1 MLVALNVKNFAI
13 IDNIN
18 VEFKDGMTVLT
29 GETGAGKSLIIDAIG
44 LLFGKRASSEMI
56 RSGEDKA
63 TIEGSFSDY
72 DSEITKILDEIGID
86 YRDEA
91 YLTIKREIY
100 ASGKSVCKINNQ
112 TCNLGQLAQIS
123 EFIGDIH
130 SQEDTIGLINPK
142 NYLRLLNNAKVEEL
156 LKGYAEKYQEYKK
169 DLASYKELVKKNEE
183 SKAKEDF
190 LKYNLKE
197 YLAAK
202 LDINEEASLKQEAS
216 NMANYEKMVSDI
228 KEINDINASST
239 LPSLYQAI
247 KALDRLSN
255 YDTKYQELK
264 KSLEE
269 AYYNIEAI
277 LDDPSLRLSNFE
289 YDEERL
295 NEINERLSIYAD
307 FKRKYK
313 KDVKE
318 LVDYFE
324 EIKKELDFVQNYEV
338 YLDETKKKLDKS
350 HKEVYEAGLSLHNE
364 RVKVAKVLE
373 EDVKNNLIDLQLK
386 NTIFEISFNE
396 INDDNFYKDG
406 LDQIDF
412 LVTFN
417 KGEPLKPLAKVASG
431 GELSRFMLAIK
442 ASLGKSLPLQTKIF
456 DEIDHGVSGAVAF
469 AIGKKISSIANS
481 SQVLCIT
488 HLPQVAAIANQQLNI
503 SKYVDGNRTYSVVN
517 KLTEEERINEIAKM
531 ISNGNITNASIETA
545 KELLNNR

>member
-1 MLVALNVKNFAI
+1 MLVNLSVKNFAI

-18 VEFKDGMTVLT
+18 VAFKDGMTVLT

-44 LLFGKRASSEMI
+44 LLFGKRASMDMI

-63 TIEGSFSDY
+63 TIEGAFSDY

-86 YRDEA
+86 YQDEA

-112 TCNLGQLAQIS
+112 TCNLSQLAEIS

-142 NYLRLLNNAKVEEL
+142 NYLRFLNNNDIVKLVDEYT
-156 LKGYAEKYQEYKK
+156 KSYNEYKAN
-169 DLASYKELVKKNEE
+169 LASYKELLKKNEE

-197 YLAAK
+197 YSRAK
-202 LDINEEASLKQEAS
+202 LDINEEVNLKQEAS
-216 NMANYEKMVSDI
+216 NMANYEKMVSDV
-228 KEINDINASST
+228 KEINDVYNSDS
-239 LPSLYQAI
+239 LSSLYQVI
-247 KALDRLSN
+247 KSLDRLAK
-255 YDTKYQELK
+255 YDEAYLELK
-264 KSLEE
+264 KNFEE
-269 AYYNIEAI
+269 AYYNLEAI
-277 LDDPSLRLSNFE
+277 FEDDKLRLSNFE
-289 YDEERL
+289 YDEDRL
-295 NEINERLSIYAD
+295 DQINNRLLVYSD

-313 KDVKE
+313 KDIPE
-318 LVDYFE
+318 LIEYFE
-324 EIKKELDFVQNYEV
+324 GIKKELDFIENYDV
-338 YLDETKKKLDKS
+338 YLEDAKKKLD
-350 HKEVYEAGLSLHNE
+350 LSLNNTYNLGLKLHGA
-364 RVKVAKVLE
+364 RSKVAKLLE
-373 EDVKNNLIDLQLK
+373 EDVKNNLVDLQLK
-386 NTIFEISFNE
+386 NALFEIRFNE
-396 INDDNFYKDG
+396 ISKDNLYKDG

-417 KGEPLKPLAKVASG
+417 KGEPLKPLSKVASG

-442 ASLGKSLPLQTKIF
+442 TSLGKSLPLQTKIF

-469 AIGKKISSIANS
+469 AIGQKIASISKN

-488 HLPQVAAIANQQLNI
+488 HLPQVASIANHQLNI
-503 SKYVDGNRTYSVVN
+503 SKYVDGNRTYSVV
-517 KLTEEERINEIAKM
+517 KELSEEERIIEIAKM

-545 KELLNNR
+545 KELLNK

>member
-1 MLVALNVKNFAI
+1 MLVNLNVKNFAI

-18 VEFKDGMTVLT
+18 VTFKDGMTVLT

-44 LLFGKRASSEMI
+44 LLFGKRASMDMI

-63 TIEGSFSDY
+63 TIEGTFSDY

-86 YRDEA
+86 YQDEA

-112 TCNLGQLAQIS
+112 TCNLSQLAEIS

-130 SQEDTIGLINPK
+130 CQEDTIGLINPK
-142 NYLRLLNNAKVEEL
+142 NYLRFLNNNDIEKIADEYAKS
-156 LKGYAEKYQEYKK
+156 YNEYKAN
-169 DLASYKELVKKNEE
+169 LASYKELLKKSEE
-183 SKAKEDF
+183 SKEKEDF

-197 YLAAK
+197 YNNAK
-202 LDINEEASLKQEAS
+202 LDVNEEINLKQEAS
-216 NMANYEKMVSDI
+216 NMANYEKMVSDV
-228 KEINDINASST
+228 KEINDVYNSDALSSI
-239 LPSLYQAI
+239 YQVI
-247 KALDRLSN
+247 KSLDRLARFDEA
-255 YDTKYQELK
+255 YLVLK
-264 KSLEE
+264 KNFEE
-269 AYYNIEAI
+269 AYYNLESVFE
-277 LDDPSLRLSNFE
+277 DDKLRLSNFE
-289 YDEERL
+289 YDEDRSDQINNRL
-295 NEINERLSIYAD
+295 LVYSD

-313 KDVKE
+313 KDIKE
-318 LVDYFE
+318 LIEYFE
-324 EIKKELDFVQNYEV
+324 DIKKELDFIENYDV
-338 YLDETKKKLDKS
+338 YLDEVKKKLDDNINKT
-350 HKEVYEAGLSLHNE
+350 YNLGLKLHE
-364 RVKVAKVLE
+364 LRVKEAKRLE

-386 NTIFEISFNE
+386 NALFEIRFNE
-396 INDDNFYKDG
+396 ISKDNFYKDG

-469 AIGKKISSIANS
+469 AIGKKIASISEN

-488 HLPQVAAIANQQLNI
+488 HLPQVASIANHQLNI
-503 SKYVDGNRTYSVVN
+503 SKYVDGDRTYSVVN
-517 KLTEEERINEIAKM
+517 ELTDEERVIEIAKM
-531 ISNGNITNASIETA
+531 VSNGNITRASIETA
-545 KELLNNR
+545 KELLNK

>member
-1 MLVALNVKNFAI
+1 MLVNLNVKNFAI

-18 VEFKDGMTVLT
+18 VTFKDKMTVLT

-44 LLFGKRASSEMI
+44 LLFGKRASMEMI
-56 RSGEDKA
+56 RSGFDKA
-63 TIEGSFSDY
+63 TIEGSFSGY
-72 DSEITKILDEIGID
+72 DKEVTGILDEIGID
-86 YRDEA
+86 YQDEQ

-112 TCNLGQLAQIS
+112 TCTLSQLAEIS

-142 NYLRLLNNAKVEEL
+142 NYLRFLNNLEINKITE
-156 LKGYAEKYQEYKK
+156 EYK
-169 DLASYKELVKKNEE
+169 LAYSEYKESLNSYKELLKKNEDA
-183 SKAKEDF
+183 KAKEDF

-197 YLAAK
+197 YSRAK
-202 LDINEEASLKQEAS
+202 LDINEESDLKQEAS

-228 KEINDINASST
+228 KEINDIYNSDALSSI
-239 LPSLYQAI
+239 YQVI
-247 KALDRLSN
+247 KSLDRLARFDDA
-255 YDTKYQELK
+255 YLGLK
-264 KSLEE
+264 KTFEE
-269 AYYNIEAI
+269 AYYNLESVFE
-277 LDDPSLRLSNFE
+277 DDKLRISNFE
-289 YDEERL
+289 YDEDRL
-295 NEINERLSIYAD
+295 DQINNRLLVYSD

-313 KDVKE
+313 KDIKE
-318 LVDYFE
+318 LIEYFE
-324 EIKKELDFVQNYEV
+324 DIKKELDFIENYDV
-338 YLDETKKKLDKS
+338 YLDEVKKKLDDNINKT
-350 HKEVYEAGLSLHNE
+350 YNLGLKLHE
-364 RVKVAKVLE
+364 LRVKEAKRLE

-386 NTIFEISFNE
+386 NALFEIRFNE
-396 INDDNFYKDG
+396 ISKDNFYKDG

-469 AIGKKISSIANS
+469 AIGKKIGSISEN

-488 HLPQVAAIANQQLNI
+488 HLPQVASIANHQLNI
-503 SKYVDGNRTYSVVN
+503 SKYVDGDRTYSVVN
-517 KLTEEERINEIAKM
+517 ELTDEERVIEIAKM
-531 ISNGNITNASIETA
+531 VSNGNITRASIETA
-545 KELLNNR
+545 KELLNK